1 MNYKKLGNTNL
12 KVSTICLGTMT
23 WGEQNTQKEGFE
35 QMDYAL
41 DQGVNFWDTAELYAV
56 PPRAETYGHTEIII
70 GNWFKKTKKRDK
82 IILGTKVAGPTR
94 AYLRGG
100 ANSYGLE
107 KMTEAINDSLK
118 RLQTDY
124 IDLYQLHWP
133 ERHTNSFGRLG
144 YEHKENDDWT
154 KFEDVLGNLQRFIDS
169 GKIREVGLSNETPWG
184 VLKYLELSKEKN
196 LPRMISIQNPYSLV
210 NRAYEIGLAEIS
222 IRDEIGLL
230 AYSPLASGYLSGKYR
245 NEKYP
250 KGSRMERDWDF
261 WKYRYN
267 TPNLK
272 NAVEEYC
279 KISEKYNLN
288 MSQMSLK
295 FCEIQPFMTSV
306 IIGAT
311 TMEQLKTNIESV
323 NVNLSDDV
331 IKEINK
337 VQTIYSNP
345 CP

>member
-1 MNYKKLGNTNL
+1 MNYKKLGNTDIE
-12 KVSTICLGTMT
+12 VSTICLGTMT
-23 WGEQNTQKEGFE
+23 WGEQNSQEEGFE

-41 DQGVNFWDTAELYAV
+41 EHGVNFWDTAELYAV

-82 IILGTKVAGPTR
+82 VILATKVAGPMR

-133 ERHTNSFGRLG
+133 ERHVNSFGRLG
-144 YEHKENDDWT
+144 YEHKENNDWT
-154 KFEDVLGNLQRFIDS
+154 KFEDVLGNLQRFIDA
-169 GKIREVGLSNETPWG
+169 GKIRKIGLSNETPWG
-184 VLKYLELSKEKN
+184 VSKYLELSKEKG
-196 LPRMISIQNPYSLV
+196 LPRMMSIQNPYSLV
-210 NRAYEIGLAEIS
+210 NRTYEIGLAEIS

-245 NEKYP
+245 NETYP
-250 KGSRMERDWDF
+250 KGSRMERDWNF

-279 KISEKYNLN
+279 KISEKYNLD

-295 FCEIQPFMTSV
+295 FSEIQQFTTSV

-311 TMEQLKTNIESV
+311 TKEQLKTNIETV
-323 NVNLSDDV
+323 NEKLNDDV

-337 VQTIYSNP
+337 VQTFYPNP

>member
-1 MNYKKLGNTNL
+1 MNYKKLGNTDI

-41 DQGVNFWDTAELYAV
+41 DQGVNFWDTAELYSV
-56 PPRAETYGHTEIII
+56 PPKKETFGHTEIII
-70 GNWFKKTKKRDK
+70 GNWLKNSNKREK
-82 IILGTKVAGPTR
+82 IILATKVAGPMR
-94 AYLRGG
+94 EYLRGG
-100 ANSYGLE
+100 GNNYGIE
-107 KMTEAINDSLK
+107 KMTEAINGSLK

-133 ERHTNSFGRLG
+133 ERNTNMFGRLG
-144 YEHKENDDWT
+144 YEHKDNGNWN
-154 KFEDVLGNLQRFIDS
+154 KFEDVLGNLKKFIDD
-169 GKIREVGLSNETPWG
+169 GKIRQVGLSNETAWG
-184 VLKYLELSKEKN
+184 AKKYIEISKDQN
-196 LPRMISIQNPYSLV
+196 LPRMLSVQNPYSLL
-210 NRAYEIGLAEIS
+210 NRTYEVGLAEVS
-222 IRDEIGLL
+222 IREQIGLL
-230 AYSPLASGYLSGKYR
+230 AYSPLASGYLTGKYR
-245 NEKYP
+245 NETYP

-261 WKYRYN
+261 WKYRYS

-272 NAVEEYC
+272 NAVEEYY
-279 KISEKYNLN
+279 KISEKYNLD

-311 TMEQLKTNIESV
+311 TMEQLKTDIESV
-323 NVNLSDDV
+323 NVKLTDEI
-331 IKEINK
+331 IKEINE
-337 VQTIYSNP
+337 VQKIYPNP

>member
-94 AYLRGG
+94 AYLRSG

-184 VLKYLELSKEKN
+184 VSKYLELSKEKN

-323 NVNLSDDV
+323 NVKLTDDIV
-331 IKEINK
+331 KEINK
-337 VQTIYSNP
+337 VQTIYPNP

>member
-1 MNYKKLGNTNL
+1 MNYKKLGNTDIE
-12 KVSTICLGTMT
+12 VSTICLGTMT
-23 WGEQNTQKEGFE
+23 WGEQNSQEEGFE

-82 IILGTKVAGPTR
+82 VILATKVAGPMR

-133 ERHTNSFGRLG
+133 ERHVNSFGRLG
-144 YEHKENDDWT
+144 YEHKENNNWT
-154 KFEDVLGNLQRFIDS
+154 KFEDVLGNLQRFIDA
-169 GKIREVGLSNETPWG
+169 GKIRKIGLSNETPWG
-184 VLKYLELSKEKN
+184 VSKYLELSKEKG
-196 LPRMISIQNPYSLV
+196 LPRMMSIQNPYSLV
-210 NRAYEIGLAEIS
+210 NRTYEIGLAEMS
-222 IRDEIGLL
+222 IREEIGLL

-245 NEKYP
+245 NEIYP
-250 KGSRMERDWDF
+250 KGSRMERDWNF

-279 KISEKYNLN
+279 KISEKFNLN

-323 NVNLSDDV
+323 NVKLNDDV

-337 VQTIYSNP
+337 VQTFYPNP

>member
-1 MNYKKLGNTNL
+1 MNYKKLGNTDI

-23 WGEQNTQKEGFE
+23 WGEQNTQEEGFK

-82 IILGTKVAGPTR
+82 VILGTKVAGPMR

-100 ANSYGLE
+100 ANNYGLE

-133 ERHTNSFGRLG
+133 ERNTNTFGRLG
-144 YEHKENDDWT
+144 YEHKENENWT

-169 GKIREVGLSNETPWG
+169 GKIREIGLSNETPWG
-184 VLKYLELSKEKN
+184 VSKYLEFSKEKK
-196 LPRMISIQNPYSLV
+196 LPRMISIQNPYSLL
-210 NRAYEIGLAEIS
+210 NRTYEVGLAEIS

-245 NEKYP
+245 NETYP
-250 KGSRMERDWDF
+250 KGSRIERDWDF

-272 NAVEEYC
+272 NAVEEYY
-279 KISEKYNLN
+279 KISKKYNLN

-337 VQTIYSNP
+337 VQTIYPSP